1 VNALASTYLTSLLT
15 WSQLPTLLKLNSER
29 LTTSYQLLADS
40 LKKWNIEFIAPS
52 HGLFLFARLAQGA
65 RSVADEKSF
74 YDRLAIGG
82 VRVGEGRFY
91 RGVEGEYGWARIR
104 FSVPV
109 DVMHQALARI
119 EAVLAQRS

>member
-1 VNALASTYLTSLLT
+1 MASTYLTSLLT

-29 LTTSYQLLADS
+29 LTKSYQLLADS
-40 LKKWNIEFIAPS
+40 LKKWNIDYIMPS
-52 HGLFLFARLAQGA
+52 HGLFLFAKLAKGA
-65 RSVADEKSF
+65 KNATDEKTF
-74 YDRLAIGG
+74 YDKLTIGG

-91 RGVEGEYGWARIR
+91 KGVEGEYGWARIR

-109 DVMHQALARI
+109 DVMHKALARI